1 MIQSTTN
8 DSVYY
13 DSYEQVDTINYSE
26 EQVDARNWL
35 RDNSTEQ
42 VDQIIDSDKQVDAMS
57 YSEKLVDA
65 GRDPKSDP
73 SRNPKVV
80 THTNNGNF
88 KQKLFINQT
97 IPVVVVPIW
106 PDWEIRPDC

>member
-1 MIQSTTN
+1 
-8 DSVYY
+8 
-13 DSYEQVDTINYSE
+13 
-26 EQVDARNWL
+26 
-35 RDNSTEQ
+35 
-42 VDQIIDSDKQVDAMS
+42 MS

-97 IPVVVVPIW
+97 IPVVVVPIN
-106 PDWEIRPDC
+106 PFVVADVVGVQEILSPG